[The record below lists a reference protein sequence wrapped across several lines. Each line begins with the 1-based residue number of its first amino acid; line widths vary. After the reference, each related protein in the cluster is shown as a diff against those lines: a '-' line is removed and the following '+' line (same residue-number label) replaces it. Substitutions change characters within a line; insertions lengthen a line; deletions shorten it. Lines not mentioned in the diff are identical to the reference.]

1 MSTDDAWRTWGER
14 DPYFGVI
21 TNPKFRRSQLT
32 DEARNEFFA
41 SGEWHVN
48 HVFDVCRQLTGGNF
62 APRSA
67 LDFGCGVG
75 RVALPM
81 AERVERVV
89 GLDIA
94 PAMLLEA
101 QRNAKLRGRDNVDWR
116 VSDDALSAVTEQF
129 DLVHTCITLQHV
141 EPERGTRLFGRL
153 LECISDGGVGA
164 IQLTYAK
171 AYHPE
176 TYGRPPPPARPVIA
190 TAPRAVASGFR
201 SLLLRTESAPVEARA
216 DPEMQMNAYDL
227 NPLFYLMQTA
237 GVSQFIT
244 RFTDHGGELGVFLFF
259 VKPKAAVQPPAQ
271 ASR

>member
-32 DEARNEFFA
+32 DEARSEFFA

-48 HVFDVCRQLTGGNF
+48 HVFDVCRQLTGGRF
-62 APRSA
+62 APRLA

-75 RVALPM
+75 RVTLPL
-81 AERVERVV
+81 AERVDHVV

-101 QRNAKLRGRDNVDWR
+101 QRNAKARGRDNVDWR
-116 VSDDALSAVTEQF
+116 VSDDALTAVTERF
-129 DLVHTCITLQHV
+129 DFVHTCITLQHV
-141 EPERGTRLFGRL
+141 EPTRGTRLFRRL
-153 LECISDGGVGA
+153 LECIADGGVGA

-176 TYGRPPPPARPVIA
+176 TYGRPPPPPLPPTPAASPP
-190 TAPRAVASGFR
+190 PRAVASGFR
-201 SLLLRTESAPVEARA
+201 SLLSRSEPVPEVVQV
-216 DPEMQMNAYDL
+216 DPEMQMNSYDL
-227 NPLFYLMQTA
+227 NPLFYLMQLA
-237 GVSQFIT
+237 GVTQFIT

-259 VKPKAAVQPPAQ
+259 VKPAPNA
-271 ASR
+271 